1 MAVAK
6 IRELWEN
13 RGIDRQEIANVGGKS
28 NKIVRNCHMK
38 QGVFERNVIPLRF
51 ETLPLNGKA

>member
-1 MAVAK
+1 MTVAK
-6 IRELWEN
+6 IREMWEN
-13 RGIDRQEIANVGGKS
+13 RGIGWQEIANVGGES

-51 ETLPLNGKA
+51 EILPLNGKA